1 MYRLGIYRQVTDLEV
16 NMTSIDLRETI
27 TKYMWEEFNKDLS
40 IPLDVFKEWIV
51 EKENPILGGYVLKAD
66 AVVLSRE
73 EWLDLSIKANHLDKL
88 IKEYEHGGDRKETKH
103 T

>member
-1 MYRLGIYRQVTDLEV
+1 MYRLGIHRQVTDLEV

-51 EKENPILGGYVLKAD
+51 EEENPILGGYVIKAD

>member
-51 EKENPILGGYVLKAD
+51 EEENPILGGYVIKAD

-73 EWLDLSIKANHLDKL
+73 EWLELSIKANRLDKL

>member
-16 NMTSIDLRETI
+16 DMTSIDLRETI

-51 EKENPILGGYVLKAD
+51 EEENPILGG
-66 AVVLSRE
+66 
-73 EWLDLSIKANHLDKL
+73 
-88 IKEYEHGGDRKETKH
+88 
-103 T
+103 

>member
-51 EKENPILGGYVLKAD
+51 EEENPILGGYVIKAD

>member
-51 EKENPILGGYVLKAD
+51 EEENPILGGYVIKAD

-73 EWLDLSIKANHLDKL
+73 EWLDLSIKAKHLDKL
-88 IKEYEHGGDRKETKH
+88 IKEYEDGSKK
-103 T
+103 

>member
-1 MYRLGIYRQVTDLEV
+1 MYRLGIYRKLTDLEV

-40 IPLDVFKEWIV
+40 IPLEVFKEWIV
-51 EKENPILGGYVLKAD
+51 EKENPITGGYVLKAD

-88 IKEYEHGGDRKETKH
+88 IKEYEDGSKK
-103 T
+103 

>member
-88 IKEYEHGGDRKETKH
+88 IKEYEHGRDRKETKH

>member
-1 MYRLGIYRQVTDLEV
+1 MYRLGIYRQVTDLDV

-51 EKENPILGGYVLKAD
+51 EEENPILGGYVIKAD

-88 IKEYEHGGDRKETKH
+88 IKEYEDGNKK
-103 T
+103 

>member
-1 MYRLGIYRQVTDLEV
+1 MYRLGFYRQLTDLEV

-27 TKYMWEEFNKDLS
+27 TKDMWEEFNAGLT
-40 IPLDVFKEWIV
+40 IPFEVFKEWIV
-51 EKENPILGGYVLKAD
+51 EKENPILGGYVIKAD

-88 IKEYEHGGDRKETKH
+88 IKEYEDGSKK
-103 T
+103 

>member
-1 MYRLGIYRQVTDLEV
+1 M
-16 NMTSIDLRETI
+16 
-27 TKYMWEEFNKDLS
+27 
-40 IPLDVFKEWIV
+40 
-51 EKENPILGGYVLKAD
+51 LKAD

>member
-16 NMTSIDLRETI
+16 NMTSIDLRENI

-51 EKENPILGGYVLKAD
+51 EEENPILGGYVIKAD

-88 IKEYEHGGDRKETKH
+88 IKEYEDGSKK
-103 T
+103 

>member
-51 EKENPILGGYVLKAD
+51 EEENPILGGYVLKAD

-73 EWLDLSIKANHLDKL
+73 EWL
-88 IKEYEHGGDRKETKH
+88 E
-103 T
+103 

>member
-51 EKENPILGGYVLKAD
+51 EEENPILGGYVIKAD

-73 EWLDLSIKANHLDKL
+73 EWLELSIKANHIDKL